1 MATAIG
7 FALRDV
13 VYSFIGWFM
22 IGASDGYQEGDII
35 QVEDFQGKVFRITPL
50 LTTLEEHGLQG
61 VTGKMVSFPNK
72 IIFEKTIKNFSRAH
86 GFTFISLDFI
96 VTHESD
102 IDRAR
107 EVLMGII

>member
-1 MATAIG
+1 
-7 FALRDV
+7 
-13 VYSFIGWFM
+13 
-22 IGASDGYQEGDII
+22 
-35 QVEDFQGKVFRITPL
+35 
-50 LTTLEEHGLQG
+50 LTTLEEHGEQG

-72 IIFEKTIKNFSRAH
+72 IIFDKTIRNLSRAH

-96 VTHESD
+96 LTHQSN

>member
-1 MATAIG
+1 
-7 FALRDV
+7 
-13 VYSFIGWFM
+13 
-22 IGASDGYQEGDII
+22 
-35 QVEDFQGKVFRITPL
+35 
-50 LTTLEEHGLQG
+50 

-72 IIFEKTIKNFSRAH
+72 IIFDKTIKNYSRAH
-86 GFTFISLDFI
+86 GFTFVSLDFI